1 MVQKLFWQDPYLT
14 SVTAQ
19 ITSIEEDV
27 VQLERTIFYAESG
40 GRRVMLGLLVVSK
53 FSPHK
58 NTRLKYSTN

>member
-40 GRRVMLGLLVVSK
+40 GRRVMLALSAVSK
-53 FSPHK
+53 SSLHK
-58 NTRLKYSTN
+58 NTQLKYSTN